1 MSISCTIP
9 DEQVIVDINSLETTA
24 GRLICSIKRRWA
36 KNKLLFKK
44 LTNDDHLIRYVIF
57 LKDTQDE
64 QSNVILK
71 IYSTNSD
78 VYTDYQEQ
86 LRLINYLNN
95 YKITPHILLTFI
107 NGYFCNYIQGNIL
120 DIKEQETHQL
130 ISRKM
135 AEIHS
140 IPIQFHGPQLSDK
153 LKSFIDLFTN
163 KNLTLHNRLV
173 QMTKENEKFNN
184 SNKKNILKSLKSV
197 IGLNT
202 IPIFPLTFIQ
212 LELQLKDISWIE
224 ISMDIDRIQLNFEN
238 NWSSFNIPIVLCLNN
253 MKLNN
258 FLFDIK
264 IKSISIIDFDHC
276 SHNYYLIDIV
286 SYFLELA
293 TDDNK
298 TKYPERSIQKI
309 FLSDYIKNSKLNLST
324 IVCDQSKPTDYELE
338 YLCNLCE
345 LLIAP
350 VHLYW
355 ALWAFLQ
362 ALLTKPTS
370 TFDYVNY
377 GRIRLE
383 QYYRH
388 KDKFFRPLNET
399 IKNMP
404 KF

>member
-57 LKDTQDE
+57 LKDTKDE
-64 QSNVILK
+64 QSNVVLK

-184 SNKKNILKSLKSV
+184 S
-197 IGLNT
+197 
-202 IPIFPLTFIQ
+202 
-212 LELQLKDISWIE
+212 
-224 ISMDIDRIQLNFEN
+224 
-238 NWSSFNIPIVLCLNN
+238 
-253 MKLNN
+253 
-258 FLFDIK
+258 
-264 IKSISIIDFDHC
+264 
-276 SHNYYLIDIV
+276 
-286 SYFLELA
+286 
-293 TDDNK
+293 K
-298 TKYPERSIQKI
+298 T
-309 FLSDYIKNSKLNLST
+309 
-324 IVCDQSKPTDYELE
+324 
-338 YLCNLCE
+338 
-345 LLIAP
+345 
-350 VHLYW
+350 
-355 ALWAFLQ
+355 
-362 ALLTKPTS
+362 
-370 TFDYVNY
+370 
-377 GRIRLE
+377 
-383 QYYRH
+383 
-388 KDKFFRPLNET
+388 
-399 IKNMP
+399 
-404 KF
+404 